1 MPATTSGINLLAVC
15 HRYNENTVVS
25 NFSVTVPEG
34 HSLALLGP
42 SGCGKTTLLRLIAGL
57 AKPYSGTIS
66 LSENV
71 VASND
76 TWVAPEDRNVGL
88 VFQDWALFP
97 HLSVAKNVAFGLH
110 RSASHKNQVQDMLD
124 LVGLIG
130 YENRLPSTLSGG
142 QQQRVALARAL
153 APRPKVL
160 LLDEPFSNLDS
171 GLRNKVRSEVAEL
184 LTELRITSVFVT
196 HDQEE
201 AFALG
206 DHVGVMNDGT
216 LEQIGKPEEI
226 YIRPA
231 NPWVANIGGEASFIE
246 GMAHGQTAET
256 AIGRIAL
263 LTEQQG
269 PVKILVRPEQL
280 AIEQREGSEG
290 IRVERIEYRGSDYR
304 IFLRLE
310 TTILEV
316 SVKEP
321 FSLQRG
327 DYVNV
332 SFRGHP
338 AVAYP
343 ETTSNGIKLT

>member
-1 MPATTSGINLLAVC
+1 MPASISEIHLLDVC
-15 HRYNENTVVS
+15 HRYNEKPVVS

-57 AKPYSGTIS
+57 AKPYSGAIK
-66 LSENV
+66 LGENV
-71 VASND
+71 VASD
-76 TWVAPEDRNVGL
+76 DSWVAPEDRNVGL

-97 HLSVAKNVAFGLH
+97 HLTVAKNVAFGLQ

-124 LVGLIG
+124 LVGLTG
-130 YENRLPSTLSGG
+130 YGHRLPSTLSGG

-153 APRPKVL
+153 APQPKVL

-171 GLRNKVRSEVAEL
+171 GLRNQVRSEVAEL
-184 LTELRITSVFVT
+184 LSELRITSVFVT

-206 DHVGVMNDGT
+206 DHVGVMNSGT

-226 YIRPA
+226 YMRPA
-231 NPWVANIGGEASFIE
+231 NPWVANIAGEASFIE
-246 GMAHGQTAET
+246 GMAHGQSAET
-256 AIGRIAL
+256 AIGRIE
-263 LTEQQG
+263 LTAEHQG
-269 PVKILVRPEQL
+269 PVKILLRPEQL
-280 AIEQREGSEG
+280 AIDQREGTEG
-290 IRVERIEYRGSDYR
+290 SRVERVEYRGSDYR
-304 IFLRLE
+304 IFLRLDA
-310 TTILEV
+310 TILEV
-316 SVKEP
+316 SIKEP

-332 SFRGHP
+332 SFTGRP
-338 AVAYP
+338 AVAYS
-343 ETTSNGIKLT
+343 ETTSNGI

>member
-76 TWVAPEDRNVGL
+76 TWVAPEDRNVWL

-160 LLDEPFSNLDS
+160 LLD
-171 GLRNKVRSEVAEL
+171 
-184 LTELRITSVFVT
+184 
-196 HDQEE
+196 
-201 AFALG
+201 
-206 DHVGVMNDGT
+206 
-216 LEQIGKPEEI
+216 
-226 YIRPA
+226 
-231 NPWVANIGGEASFIE
+231 
-246 GMAHGQTAET
+246 
-256 AIGRIAL
+256 
-263 LTEQQG
+263 
-269 PVKILVRPEQL
+269 
-280 AIEQREGSEG
+280 
-290 IRVERIEYRGSDYR
+290 
-304 IFLRLE
+304 
-310 TTILEV
+310 
-316 SVKEP
+316 
-321 FSLQRG
+321 
-327 DYVNV
+327 
-332 SFRGHP
+332 
-338 AVAYP
+338 
-343 ETTSNGIKLT
+343 